1 MNDRQ
6 KEILQSQLNREKRT
20 IEELKRVYAQA
31 SRDCEA
37 KIRELSARTDM
48 ENLQSIIYQK
58 QYQEVLK
65 KQIDNVLEQLHTNE
79 FTTVQDYLVNCYNDG
94 YLGVMYDLA
103 GQGIPFIIPINQE
116 QVVKALQT
124 DSKISTSLY
133 TRLGEDVRQLKTN
146 IRAQLSRGIANGS
159 SWNDIAVTI
168 ADNMK
173 SDYNKAYNSAIR
185 ITRTEGHRIQCQS
198 AYDAQVKAKEK
209 GADIVKQWDATLD
222 GKTRPSHRMVDGE
235 IKELDEPFSN
245 GLMKPG
251 DSGAP
256 AEEVVNCRCALLQ
269 RARWALDEAELE
281 TLKERAEF
289 FELDKTDNFDEF
301 KSKYLNAAQQEA
313 GDAQKNNESPGQ
325 EKALEKDSNSSKIE
339 NRKRKQLDTGYIGR
353 IPDDQ
358 IDEYNAK
365 AYEQIKLDT
374 GYSDEKASE
383 FHNALLEYF
392 GGDYGKILTGETDTS
407 KIIKEGIEKMP
418 SYEGT
423 IYRGMTFTNED
434 VKAFSNLKKGDIV
447 PPKGIISSWTSNER
461 TAISFGGAN
470 DYNRSSVILE
480 CADNKTGAGVQ
491 HISKFGDREAEVLTS
506 AKYEV
511 ISVTT
516 ENKYDY
522 LSKHK
527 ELLYFPDDLDEE
539 SKAMKG
545 NIVCRIIVKEIN

>member
-31 SRDCEA
+31 SRNCEA

-79 FTTVQDYLVNCYNDG
+79 YTTVQDYLVNCYNDG

-159 SWNDIAVTI
+159 SWNDIASTI
-168 ADNMK
+168 AKDMK
-173 SDYNKAYNSAIR
+173 SDYNKAYNNAIR
-185 ITRTEGHRIQCQS
+185 ITRTEGHRVQCQS

-209 GADIVKQWDATLD
+209 GADVVKQWNATLD
-222 GKTRPSHRMVDGE
+222 GKTRPSHKMVDGE

-256 AEEVVNCRCALLQ
+256 ASEVVNCRCALLQ

-281 TLKERAEF
+281 TLKERADYYG
-289 FELDKTDNFDEF
+289 LDKTENFDEF

-313 GDAQKNNESPGQ
+313 DDAQKINDTSAVLEQTVKITKKQHEGDYGIVDRNLVNSKEYHDKYENLTEHKAVNEKMYQ
-325 EKALEKDSNSSKIE
+325 EAMKMLEHRDGTPYEDMVAIDARTGKTILSVINTEVAGKLPLTQKQYEEIVNYDGNIIVLHNHPNSSKPSYADILKLKE
-339 NRKRKQLDTGYIGR
+339 KNISAVASVGHDGSVFMVSELDKNF
-353 IPDDQ
+353 D
-358 IDEYNAK
+358 
-365 AYEQIKLDT
+365 
-374 GYSDEKASE
+374 
-383 FHNALLEYF
+383 
-392 GGDYGKILTGETDTS
+392 
-407 KIIKEGIEKMP
+407 IEK
-418 SYEGT
+418 YW
-423 IYRGMTFTNED
+423 ND
-434 VKAFSNLKKGDIV
+434 V
-447 PPKGIISSWTSNER
+447 
-461 TAISFGGAN
+461 
-470 DYNRSSVILE
+470 Y
-480 CADNKTGAGVQ
+480 
-491 HISKFGDREAEVLTS
+491 
-506 AKYEV
+506 
-511 ISVTT
+511 
-516 ENKYDY
+516 NKYNDIY
-522 LSKHK
+522 KDEILANH
-527 ELLYFPDDLDEE
+527 YATDDLYNMKVFKIE
-539 SKAMKG
+539 S
-545 NIVCRIIVKEIN
+545 R

>member
-133 TRLGEDVRQLKTN
+133 TRLGEDVKQLKTN

-168 ADNMK
+168 ANNMK
-173 SDYNKAYNSAIR
+173 SDYNKAYNNAIR
-185 ITRTEGHRIQCQS
+185 ITRTEGHRVQCQS

-209 GADIVKQWDATLD
+209 GADVVKQWDATLD

-281 TLKERAEF
+281 TLKERADYYG
-289 FELDKTDNFDEF
+289 LDKTENFDEF

-313 GDAQKNNESPGQ
+313 DDAQKTKG
-325 EKALEKDSNSSKIE
+325 KDTLENIGKSSKIKSQE
-339 NRKRKQLDTGYIGR
+339 GQTKHYTKINVED
-353 IPDDQ
+353 IPSM
-358 IDEYNAK
+358 DEQQFAK
-365 AYEQIKLDT
+365 
-374 GYSDEKASE
+374 
-383 FHNALLEYF
+383 
-392 GGDYGKILTGETDTS
+392 
-407 KIIKEGIEKMP
+407 IKEGLEKQ
-418 SYEGT
+418 
-423 IYRGMTFTNED
+423 
-434 VKAFSNLKKGDIV
+434 
-447 PPKGIISSWTSNER
+447 GI
-461 TAISFGGAN
+461 
-470 DYNRSSVILE
+470 SVIQ
-480 CADNKTGAGVQ
+480 DVD
-491 HISKFGDREAEVLTS
+491 GDAFL
-506 AKYEV
+506 
-511 ISVTT
+511 
-516 ENKYDY
+516 
-522 LSKHK
+522 
-527 ELLYFPDDLDEE
+527 
-539 SKAMKG
+539 KAMNAEAMTLSDG
-545 NIVCRIIVKEIN
+545 SAIIFQSGRTPSASAVFEETIHSTQIRKNGMITTSGDVSSTMEYLNREIEANEKLLKNKDAYKLTELDVESVQENLNMYYEKLKEVKQNV